1 MEPISGALDQFG
13 QDTDQVVP
21 AQATVDQPADSDG
34 KTRET
39 SSERV
44 ETTFEEPAL
53 LADRNV
59 EVYGRAS
66 ALLFINDKQLPG
78 FHHDYV
84 KRLGRNSVAPGLCVE
99 VRPRWGP
106 NTESVLSL
114 KLLIRDGNVS
124 YPFAYIE
131 INMSK
136 LEEVVSTQVFST
148 TDSDAIN
155 RLITPGIQSFPGA
168 VEVINPE
175 EKHRDLFNDVEESA
189 SLAEYIRTA
198 TSSFASASV
207 IVNAGHVT
215 QVYPPSFWGSL
226 ATFPTSLQTIVRDVR
241 ALIQQSLQPHSV
253 IKWVVISPATE
264 GWNKR
269 WDLFKSRDIRRGA
282 YQAFTCACRGGNI
295 DDLDYE
301 NTTFDDVDRTDS
313 CGGAA
318 RVFISRDERTV
329 SLVVGAADEGMCKI
343 KQAIACAEITF
354 PAAMFPVPNS
364 EWKAKPSDLEVYG
377 ISANSQPRAY
387 IVAVILNKDSKRET
401 LPEIGTR
408 AELFLNVGQ
417 RPHPVPPIQLSPG
430 QAADLAIKLQNH
442 FAASIAKA
450 HNKLVDAED
459 MYDKLVRMKA
469 SEEEIAKQ
477 QDYIDTVYENTYME
491 YATANVL
498 GYISRIS
505 DHITHETPNAT
516 DDVRRWIQAQLIAQ
530 ELRAQPGED
539 EIAHYNRIQTWL
551 FQQRNII
558 RPVVNQRQDEPWK
571 GFRVNLPAGVRED
584 IALFYVEVPLQ
595 ADWPRGF
602 EQPPFIVD
610 APRRVPLSLGAY
622 FANITRGEKNLFA
635 RIEYDVNDKSLCY
648 EANAINLMNNVE
660 DNSSAAEWWEYILA
674 FNPDLITRELDLW
687 ARFPGIADGAANGH
701 FVGRHLEAAYMLRKT
716 RQGKV
721 IITGGPG
728 SGKTY
733 FGTLIAQAV
742 VKGGVVDT
750 SRTSSISIP
759 SAANMTWAELERQ
772 WNRQTNALRKAL
784 VVWTAPQNAQV
795 LDAATRLHKTI
806 PGGIIVKVHTWK
818 AEVAALLDAGVRI
831 PELMEPRPN
840 ATATERTIA
849 RLVNAFRKKEFNKLS
864 PATNPYSIS
873 SQLRAR
879 AMANP
884 GANRLLFEI

>member
-13 QDTDQVVP
+13 QDTDPKPQ
-21 AQATVDQPADSDG
+21 ALLAEATVDQPADSDG

-39 SSERV
+39 ASPSSERV

-148 TDSDAIN
+148 TESDAIN

-226 ATFPTSLQTIVRDVR
+226 ATFPASLQTIVRDVR

-253 IKWVVISPATE
+253 IKWVVISPAIE

-295 DDLDYE
+295 NDLDYE

-318 RVFISRDERTV
+318 RAFISRDERTV

-343 KQAIACAEITF
+343 KQAIACAETTF

-364 EWKAKPSDLEVYG
+364 EWKAKPSDLE
-377 ISANSQPRAY
+377 
-387 IVAVILNKDSKRET
+387 
-401 LPEIGTR
+401 IGTR

-417 RPHPVPPIQLSPG
+417 RPHPVPPIRLSPG
-430 QAADLAIKLQNH
+430 QAADLAMKLQNH
-442 FAASIAKA
+442 FAASIDKA

-516 DDVRRWIQAQLIAQ
+516 DDVRRWVQAQLIAQ

-539 EIAHYNRIQTWL
+539 EIAHFNRIQTWL
-551 FQQRNII
+551 AQQRNII
-558 RPVVNQRQDEPWK
+558 RPLVNQRQDEPWK

-595 ADWPRGF
+595 VDWPCGF
-602 EQPPFIVD
+602 ERPPFIVD
-610 APRRVPLSLGAY
+610 APRKVPLYLGTY
-622 FANITRGEKNLFA
+622 FANITRGEKKILA

-648 EANAINLMNNVE
+648 EANAINVMNNVK
-660 DNSSAAEWWEYILA
+660 DNSSAAAWWEYILA
-674 FNPDLITRELDLW
+674 FDPDLITRELDLW
-687 ARFPGIADGAANGH
+687 ARFPGIADGAANGR
-701 FVGRHLEAAYMLRKT
+701 FVGRHLEAACMLKKT

-742 VKGGVVDT
+742 VEGGVVDT
-750 SRTSSISIP
+750 SRTCISIP
-759 SAANMTWAELERQ
+759 SAASMTWAELERQ

-784 VVWTAPQNAQV
+784 VVWTAPQDAQV
-795 LDAATRLHKTI
+795 LDATTRLHKTI
-806 PGGIIVKVHTWK
+806 PGSIIIKVHTWK

-849 RLVNAFRKKEFNKLS
+849 RLVNAFRKKEFNQLS

-884 GANRLLFEI
+884 GANRLLFDI